1 MIGRT
6 AYHNVSG
13 TRCATDFV
21 ELPSILMEYF
31 VTAPAVAGLFG
42 RHYRTDEPLP
52 PALLNAHLS
61 TTRAL
66 EGLETNAQILL
77 AAIDQAYH
85 SERANWAG
93 FSTSGEL
100 SVLNDQIGLMPS
112 IPDATWQGQFGH
124 LAGYGATY
132 YSYLFDRVLARRVWH
147 EIFAADPLSREAGD
161 QFKNKVLRYGGGR
174 NPWHMLADLL
184 GDDSLAAGDGKVMER
199 VGCVDADST
208 WDVGHA

>member
-199 VGCVDADST
+199 LSLI
-208 WDVGHA
+208 HI